1 MVAFKDNNA
10 FGVADKHQLENNPVT
25 ESSKVGKL
33 LYEVENK
40 RTKCDGNIDWCS
52 LQFYD
57 HVLIVH
63 SKHRWCCCPQKY
75 YAEAIPRF
83 KILNVT
89 FTNGRRRQWR
99 WVLLLLILGIFLMVI
114 GILVLPPKCTPSSCV
129 YCYDEPKGAAVAL
142 IIFGVV
148 MIVTSPAPLFFAR
161 KFRFVTID
169 VKGIGSNRWF
179 SSAKAYTFG
188 FLKPK

>member
-1 MVAFKDNNA
+1 M
-10 FGVADKHQLENNPVT
+10 
-25 ESSKVGKL
+25 S
-33 LYEVENK
+33 
-40 RTKCDGNIDWCS
+40 
-52 LQFYD
+52 
-57 HVLIVH
+57 
-63 SKHRWCCCPQKY
+63 
-75 YAEAIPRF
+75 
-83 KILNVT
+83 
-89 FTNGRRRQWR
+89 
-99 WVLLLLILGIFLMVI
+99 
-114 GILVLPPKCTPSSCV
+114 PSSYV

-148 MIVTSPAPLFFAR
+148 MIVTSPVPLFFTR